1 MFSQKE
7 SATAPSW
14 HVEASKNATC
24 CLAKVLS
31 SSKGPK
37 AGWIEMAQDGFN
49 MAPGAPQDGPTGLQQ
64 EPLEGPKKLK
74 SKVPLHVLL
83 ISGLPHFHA
92 SVGTRRPRRPSR
104 SAHKGHKELAGGPGR
119 PQESFKLA
127 QEGLR
132 RDPGRREK
140 AARRLQDGPESPP
153 PLTAK
158 RAPRRPKRAPRRP
171 ERLQNGP
178 IQPQGAPKLAPQ
190 EPRAAL
196 RRPRRA
202 P

>member
-1 MFSQKE
+1 
-7 SATAPSW
+7 
-14 HVEASKNATC
+14 
-24 CLAKVLS
+24 
-31 SSKGPK
+31 
-37 AGWIEMAQDGFN
+37 MAQDGFN

-74 SKVPLHVLL
+74 SKVPLNVLL

-104 SAHKGHKELAGGPGR
+104 SAHKGHRELAGGPGR

-140 AARRLQDGPESPP
+140 AARRLQDGPERPP
-153 PLTAK
+153 PDGQEGPKTAQESSK
-158 RAPRRPKRAPRRP
+158 TAREASKRPNPAPRGPQACPARAPRSPQTAQEGSMITPSEVKKKSASGD
-171 ERLQNGP
+171 RLLFLLP
-178 IQPQGAPKLAPQ
+178 SSSSASPLP
-190 EPRAAL
+190 
-196 RRPRRA
+196 
-202 P
+202 